1 LALRRLR
8 SELSERGLEAR
19 VAAPPELAP
28 EGVRAVEAILR
39 RRRATCLERSLIMQR
54 WLMAHGEPYE
64 VSIGVRGGAKQMEA
78 HAWLDGYDPET
89 HESDFQVLTHVA
101 ARA

>member
-1 LALRRLR
+1 LH

-28 EGVRAVEAILR
+28 EAVRAVEAVLR

-54 WLMAHGEPYE
+54 WLMAHGAPYE

-89 HESDFQVLTHVA
+89 HESDFDVLTHVA